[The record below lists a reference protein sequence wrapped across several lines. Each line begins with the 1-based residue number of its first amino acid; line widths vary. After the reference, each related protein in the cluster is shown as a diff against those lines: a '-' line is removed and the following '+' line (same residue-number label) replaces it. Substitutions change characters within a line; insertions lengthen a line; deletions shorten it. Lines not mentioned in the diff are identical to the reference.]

1 MMPVILNSIN
11 ELKERHTSCEQ
22 CYYGKE
28 FIVMED
34 SLSFTLRLLLTIF
47 QLIPAIL
54 SQTVLTQFS
63 WTLIGQHTYFLTI
76 IRTQVRLEEQQ
87 EWLLWL

>member
-34 SLSFTLRLLLTIF
+34 SLSFTLR
-47 QLIPAIL
+47 
-54 SQTVLTQFS
+54 
-63 WTLIGQHTYFLTI
+63 
-76 IRTQVRLEEQQ
+76 
-87 EWLLWL
+87 